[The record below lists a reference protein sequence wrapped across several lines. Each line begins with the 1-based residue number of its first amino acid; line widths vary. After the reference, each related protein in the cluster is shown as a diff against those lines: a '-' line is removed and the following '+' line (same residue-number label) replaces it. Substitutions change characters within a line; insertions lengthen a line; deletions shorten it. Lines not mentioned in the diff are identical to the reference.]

1 MRTSFLISS
10 AVIGAVSAYK
20 ATTTHYYDGQEGACG
35 CGSSSGGFPWQLG
48 IGNGVYTAAGSQ
60 AFFDTAG
67 ASWCGAGCGGVTGQ
81 SIIVMVT
88 NLCPYN
94 GNQQW
99 CPNVGDTNQYG
110 YSYHFDIMAQ
120 NQVFGDNVV
129 VDFEPIACPG
139 QAVADWGTCE
149 CNGIQET
156 DTTPV
161 LGDDTSLP
169 APVSS
174 SSKPAASSAK
184 PVTSSA
190 KPVTSSAKPAASSTP
205 PSIGGQQQ
213 TLYGQCGGIGWTGPS
228 VCQSPAT
235 CKAQNQWY
243 SQCLN

>member
-1 MRTSFLISS
+1 
-10 AVIGAVSAYK
+10 
-20 ATTTHYYDGQEGACG
+20 
-35 CGSSSGGFPWQLG
+35 
-48 IGNGVYTAAGSQ
+48 
-60 AFFDTAG
+60 
-67 ASWCGAGCGGVTGQ
+67 
-81 SIIVMVT
+81 MVT

-174 SSKPAASSAK
+174 SSKPAASS
-184 PVTSSA
+184 
-190 KPVTSSAKPAASSTP
+190 TP
-205 PSIGGQQQ
+205 PSTGGQQQ

-228 VCQSPAT
+228 VCQFPAT
-235 CKAQNQWY
+235 CKAQNEWY